1 MAHQIIQTP
10 LAPMPMGHY
19 SQGVLA
25 HGILYMSGQ
34 LPLDPA
40 DRSLPEGVEAQ
51 ARQVL
56 RNVIAIV
63 EAAGGTRES
72 IVQMQIFIPD
82 ISHWPTMNQVYE
94 EILGSH
100 KPARTV
106 VPTRDLHLGA
116 FVEVN
121 AIAHLG

>member
-25 HGILYMSGQ
+25 HGILYVSGQ
-34 LPLDPA
+34 LPLDPV

-82 ISHWPTMNQVYE
+82 IAHWPKVNHVYE

>member
-19 SQGVLA
+19 SQGLLA
-25 HGILYMSGQ
+25 HGILYVSGQ

-40 DRSLPEGVEAQ
+40 DRSLPDGVEAQ

-82 ISHWPTMNQVYE
+82 ISHWPTVNQVYG

-106 VPTRDLHLGA
+106 VPTRGLHLGA
-116 FVEVN
+116 LMEVN
-121 AIAHLG
+121 AVAHLG

>member
-1 MAHQIIQTP
+1 MDHQIIQTP
-10 LAPMPMGHY
+10 LAPMPRGHY
-19 SQGVLA
+19 PQGMLA
-25 HGILYMSGQ
+25 NGILYVSGQ
-34 LPLDPA
+34 LPLDPV
-40 DRSLPEGVEAQ
+40 DQSLPESLEAQ

-82 ISHWPTMNQVYE
+82 ISLWPTVNHIYE

-100 KPARTV
+100 KPARIV
-106 VPTRDLHLGA
+106 IPTRDLLFGA
-116 FVEVN
+116 LLEVN
-121 AIAHLG
+121 AIAHLS

>member
-1 MAHQIIQTP
+1 MDHQIIQTTS
-10 LAPMPMGHY
+10 APMPMGHY
-19 SQGVLA
+19 SQGVLC
-25 HGILYMSGQ
+25 HGILYVSGQ

-40 DRSLPEGVEAQ
+40 DRSLPESVEAQ

-63 EAAGGTRES
+63 EAAGGARES
-72 IVQMQIFIPD
+72 IVQMQVFIPD
-82 ISHWPTMNQVYE
+82 ISHWPTVNQVYE

-116 FVEVN
+116 LVEVN
-121 AIAHLG
+121 AIAHIG